1 MSKIQPT
8 FDAAG
13 IQRILEERARRLA
26 RAPADNAPAKT
37 IPLVELVL
45 GEEHFGVNLHQVE
58 EIQPLKG
65 LTPVPGVAVY
75 WAGVVNLR
83 GRLYPVLD
91 LRHYLRLP
99 ASGPPEGGQIVLVSA
114 AGLCVALWASEVVAV
129 RQVPQDDIQPS
140 MLEARGI
147 SRDIVAGVSADLL
160 SVLDLEALLSDP
172 KLAVREEARTGVSGQ

>member
-1 MSKIQPT
+1 MNPTQPT
-8 FDAAG
+8 LDATG

-26 RAPADNAPAKT
+26 QAPADHVAVKT
-37 IPLVELVL
+37 VPLVELAV
-45 GEEHFGVNLHQVE
+45 GDERFGVNLLQVE

-65 LTPVPGVAVY
+65 LTPVPGVAAH

-91 LRHYLRLP
+91 LRPYLRLP
-99 ASGPPEGGQIVLVSA
+99 VSGPPDGGQIVLVSA
-114 AGLCVALWASEVVAV
+114 AGLSVALWASEVVAV

-140 MLEARGI
+140 MLDARGTA
-147 SRDIVAGVSADLL
+147 RDIVAGVTADLL

-172 KLAVREEARTGVSGQ
+172 TLAVRDEGR